1 MGTYKESP
9 ATIKKEV
16 YRMTR
21 EDIHY
26 KVFEFLNDMCL
37 EYMEEKNINELD
49 FDAIQENDVI
59 DLHFDITD
67 RFARFWA

>member
-1 MGTYKESP
+1 
-9 ATIKKEV
+9 
-16 YRMTR
+16 MTR

-37 EYMEEKNINELD
+37 DYMEEKDINELD

-67 RFARFWA
+67 RLCKILGVK